1 VTRVFEVIQHEDF
14 ATQKMIYEKTF
25 IPPRTI
31 KYAIKVLKEQD
42 LIKEAP
48 NWRDM
53 REKKY
58 LMKKTPLQV
67 VHS

>member
-1 VTRVFEVIQHEDF
+1 
-14 ATQKMIYEKTF
+14 MIYERTD

-31 KYAIKVLKEQD
+31 KYAIKMLKQHG

-53 REKKY
+53 REKFY
-58 LMKKTPLQV
+58 LRKVAAQTN
-67 VHS
+67 